1 MSRMMVVV
9 LALRNGKGMPRL
21 MRGLT
26 SRTRWRRAWK
36 YSWTTEAVNWAFDND
51 IQILTHANGEAAS
64 DLLIA
69 AILLLLAAVYRRT

>member
-9 LALRNGKGMPRL
+9 LALRNGKGMPRP

-36 YSWTTEAVNWAFDND
+36 YSMITAVTNWAMPRVR
-51 IQILTHANGEAAS
+51 L
-64 DLLIA
+64 
-69 AILLLLAAVYRRT
+69 